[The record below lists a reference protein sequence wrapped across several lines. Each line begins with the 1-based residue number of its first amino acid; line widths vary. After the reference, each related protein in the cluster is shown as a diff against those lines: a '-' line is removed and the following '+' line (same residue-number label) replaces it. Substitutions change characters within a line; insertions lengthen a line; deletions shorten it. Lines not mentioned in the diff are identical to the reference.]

1 MTEIISDHRIGKHS
15 YSDVHFFVVEE
26 LLKVF
31 PEYCP
36 VCILVR
42 LNVLVELKAHID
54 YFSFCL
60 RFPELFV

>member
-1 MTEIISDHRIGKHS
+1 MTEIISDHS
-15 YSDVHFFVVEE
+15 DSDVHFFVVEE

>member
-1 MTEIISDHRIGKHS
+1 MTEIISDHS
-15 YSDVHFFVVEE
+15 DSDVHFFVVEE

-60 RFPELFV
+60 RLPELFV